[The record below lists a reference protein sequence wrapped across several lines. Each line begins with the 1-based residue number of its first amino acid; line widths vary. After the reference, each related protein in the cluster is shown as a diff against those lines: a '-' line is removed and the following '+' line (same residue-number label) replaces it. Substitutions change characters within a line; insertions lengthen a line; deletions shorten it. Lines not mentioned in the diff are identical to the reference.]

1 MSKIGQKN
9 KHKGFTLIEVMIV
22 VAIVGILV
30 AIAYPN
36 YSNHVMK
43 SKRIEAMSELMH
55 MAQLQEKFFSQ
66 NLKYAYDFEALYG
79 ATPSGASEGAAAS
92 GTTVDTDN
100 QLYKISLVATMAS
113 RSASSAS
120 SACNLGSNCIGYTL
134 KATANSKKQQSDDT
148 TCNTFTI
155 AHTGARTAK
164 TLLAADSTND
174 CW

>member
-79 ATPSGASEGAAAS
+79 TTASGASAGAAAS

-113 RSASSAS
+113 S

-134 KATANSKKQQSDDT
+134 KATANSTKQQSNDT